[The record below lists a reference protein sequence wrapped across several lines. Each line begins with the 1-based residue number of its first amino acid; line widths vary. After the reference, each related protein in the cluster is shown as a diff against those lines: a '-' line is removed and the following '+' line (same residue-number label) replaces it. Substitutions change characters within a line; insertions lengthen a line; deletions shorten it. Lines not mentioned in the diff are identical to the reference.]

1 MNERASGR
9 RADDLDYDGCSRQG
23 TFVFYFDFFSFHL
36 FPPKLHFF
44 FPPQIS
50 THFQSRPNFYVP
62 SPPRHAFQSS
72 SSSEAAAAAAASLL
86 HVAINL
92 LEKSSWDRH
101 TKRSLYRTPC
111 ARFPSTTLPP
121 PPSSPNQRTLSV
133 PNSKHAFQSVPI

>member
-1 MNERASGR
+1 MTWTTTDA
-9 RADDLDYDGCSRQG
+9 QG
-23 TFVFYFDFFSFHL
+23 KALSSSTSISFHFIS

-72 SSSEAAAAAAASLL
+72 SSSEAAAAAAAASLL

-111 ARFPSTTLPP
+111 ARLPSTTLPP